1 MESPNII
8 QEISKKVKIFFDI
21 QANSCNFADKQ
32 EFKDNMTEIL
42 SHIGNLDLLK
52 AKKTAFLC
60 SSKTTSRDIMKSFD
74 WAMNVS
80 KDFCVISG
88 FQTKLEQDVLH
99 ILLKRHIP
107 VIIVLARRMYKNLP
121 SEIQEAINR
130 QKTLILSLSNH
141 PRNTRE
147 NALER
152 NRYVISE
159 ADDIVFGA
167 LDSNSSLHTIIP

>member
-1 MESPNII
+1 M
-8 QEISKKVKIFFDI
+8 
-21 QANSCNFADKQ
+21 A
-32 EFKDNMTEIL
+32 EIL
-42 SHIGNLDLLK
+42 SYLGNIDLLK
-52 AKKTAFLC
+52 QKKTAFLC
-60 SSKTTSRDIMKSFD
+60 SSKATSRDIMKSFD

-80 KDFCVISG
+80 KDSCIISG

-99 ILLKRHIP
+99 FLLKRHIP

-159 ADDIVFGA
+159 ADEIVLGA

>member
-8 QEISKKVKIFFDI
+8 QEISKKAEIFFDI
-21 QANSCNFADKQ
+21 QANSRTFATRQKYLYT
-32 EFKDNMTEIL
+32 MAEIL
-42 SHIGNLDLLK
+42 SYLGNIDLLK
-52 AKKTAFLC
+52 QKKTAFLC
-60 SSKTTSRDIMKSFD
+60 SSKATSRDIMKSFD

-80 KDFCVISG
+80 KDSCIISG

-99 ILLKRHIP
+99 FLLKRHIP

-130 QKTLILSLSNH
+130 QKALILSLSNH

-159 ADDIVFGA
+159 ADEIVLGA